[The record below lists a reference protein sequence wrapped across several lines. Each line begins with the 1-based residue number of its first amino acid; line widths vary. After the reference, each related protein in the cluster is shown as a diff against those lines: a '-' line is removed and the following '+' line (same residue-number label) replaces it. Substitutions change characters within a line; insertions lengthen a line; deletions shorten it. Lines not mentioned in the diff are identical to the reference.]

1 MAAVTICCDFGA
13 QENKICHLGIN
24 LICIKS
30 CVKKATKLVKNIKEE
45 LNMYIYLY
53 INMYCMFIGSKINI
67 VKVSVLPN
75 LIFIVNAIPIKSQQ
89 VNLWIVTDWF
99 WSLYDGT
106 KDPE

>member
-45 LNMYIYLY
+45 LNMYIYL
-53 INMYCMFIGSKINI
+53 
-67 VKVSVLPN
+67 
-75 LIFIVNAIPIKSQQ
+75 
-89 VNLWIVTDWF
+89 
-99 WSLYDGT
+99 
-106 KDPE
+106 

>member
-1 MAAVTICCDFGA
+1 
-13 QENKICHLGIN
+13 
-24 LICIKS
+24 
-30 CVKKATKLVKNIKEE
+30 
-45 LNMYIYLY
+45 
-53 INMYCMFIGSKINI
+53 MFIGSKINI